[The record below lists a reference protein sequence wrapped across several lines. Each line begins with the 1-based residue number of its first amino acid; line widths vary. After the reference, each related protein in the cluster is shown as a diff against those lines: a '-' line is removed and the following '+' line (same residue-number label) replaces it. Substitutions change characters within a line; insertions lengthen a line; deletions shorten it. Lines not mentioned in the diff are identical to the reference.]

1 MEIVGN
7 IGAGDTHLAGWRS
20 ERNAGGRCRTGAGPA
35 VHPGPTPRS
44 PQRTGS
50 GGPGITVLSTLA
62 VGTGAAA
69 LAILPDLE
77 SALAGGGA
85 RLPVPAADTR
95 QRDLL
100 TTTLRAG
107 ELIDDDIAVVVSTS
121 GTTGIPKGAMLSAAA
136 LTCSATATHRRL
148 GGTGR
153 WLLALP
159 AYHVAGLQVL
169 VRSVVG
175 GSAPVALDASFE
187 PADLVAA
194 VNAMGTGR
202 RYTSLVSNQLDKAL
216 ADPSA
221 AAALAEFD
229 AVLIG
234 GGPMPA
240 GVREK
245 AAAAGVRVV
254 RTYGMSETCGGCVYD
269 GVPLDG
275 VQIRLDEGRVS
286 LCGPVLASGYRNP
299 ADPDPFAEPGWFRTD
314 DFGAVDDS
322 GVLSILGRA
331 DDAVSTG
338 GLTVLPQLVENALA
352 GHPAVAECAVFG
364 VPDARLGQRVVAA
377 VVLAA
382 GQREPTLAELR
393 AHVGR
398 TLDPTAAP
406 RQLHF
411 VDELPR
417 RGIGK
422 LDRRALIQ
430 RFGA

>member
-1 MEIVGN
+1 M
-7 IGAGDTHLAGWRS
+7 
-20 ERNAGGRCRTGAGPA
+20 PA
-35 VHPGPTPRS
+35 S
-44 PQRTGS
+44 
-50 GGPGITVLSTLA
+50 
-62 VGTGAAA
+62 
-69 LAILPDLE
+69 
-77 SALAGGGA
+77 
-85 RLPVPAADTR
+85 DTR

-100 TTTLRAG
+100 TGTLRAG
-107 ELIDDDIAVVVSTS
+107 EPIGADIAVVVSTS
-121 GTTGIPKGAMLSAAA
+121 GTTGTPKGAMLSAAA
-136 LTCSATATHRRL
+136 LTASAAATHQRL
-148 GGTGR
+148 GGPGR

-175 GSAPVALDASFE
+175 GTTPVALDASFA
-187 PADLVAA
+187 PTDLIAAVAA
-194 VNAMGTGR
+194 LGSGR

-216 ADPSA
+216 TDPAA
-221 AAALAEFD
+221 AAALAELD

-240 GVREK
+240 GLREK
-245 AAAAGVRVV
+245 ASAAGVRVV

-275 VQIRLDEGRVS
+275 VRVRLDDGRVS
-286 LCGPVLASGYRNP
+286 LGGPVLASGYRNRT
-299 ADPDPFAEPGWFRTD
+299 DPDPFAEPGWFRTD
-314 DFGAVDDS
+314 DLGAVDDS
-322 GVLSILGRA
+322 GVLSILGRV

-338 GLTVLPQLVENALA
+338 GLTVLPALVENALA
-352 GHPAVAECAVFG
+352 GHPAIAECAVFG

-377 VVLAA
+377 IVLTP
-382 GQREPTLAELR
+382 GRPEPTLAELR
-393 AHVGR
+393 AHIGE

-406 RQLHF
+406 RQVHI